1 MAVAVVCFFIGVCIG
16 VRSSVFFSFLVM
28 NRLSI
33 VGDDLTAVGT
43 SRRLRV
49 YIIDNAPD
57 MENMKWVGREME
69 SIRGGREVNS

>member
-1 MAVAVVCFFIGVCIG
+1 MDMAVAVVCFFIGVCIG
-16 VRSSVFFSFLVM
+16 VRSAVFFSFLVIQ
-28 NRLSI
+28 RLSI

-49 YIIDNAPD
+49 YNNAPD
-57 MENMKWVGREME
+57 IKNKKWVGREME

>member
-1 MAVAVVCFFIGVCIG
+1 MS
-16 VRSSVFFSFLVM
+16 VRPFFFSFLVI

-69 SIRGGREVNS
+69 SIRGGEK

>member
-1 MAVAVVCFFIGVCIG
+1 VIQ
-16 VRSSVFFSFLVM
+16 
-28 NRLSI
+28 RLSI

-57 MENMKWVGREME
+57 MKNKKWVGREME
-69 SIRGGREVNS
+69 SIRGEEK